1 MARHG
6 VVASVRNR
14 GSAER
19 RLPVAGLLV
28 LGLACGGIAAP
39 SALAVSGG
47 AQVPVQDVEA
57 LSNPSTYSS
66 VDIRSLL
73 SAGKRQDGRDV
84 SFTARP
90 SDRPLSLMPTMCG
103 ST

>member
-6 VVASVRNR
+6 VVGKRQESGQR
-14 GSAER
+14 GKTLA
-19 RLPVAGLLV
+19 VAGLLV

-57 LSNPSTYSS
+57 LSNPSTHSS

-73 SAGKRQDGRDV
+73 SAGKRPGRKET
-84 SFTARP
+84 SP
-90 SDRPLSLMPTMCG
+90 SRASRRIAHCR
-103 ST
+103 